1 MFCCEHLSTL
11 FITRRGPHSLPSV
24 PEAPLPRRRGE
35 ALEEHSPHVGGRL
48 LLRCYFAVGVFEDVG
63 DVRPDSQNSSG
74 ANESDPLD
82 TLRGYAFFVESP
94 DCDACLLDYYA
105 ILPEYRDAGLG
116 GRTLQRL
123 AELVRDRGKYILLET
138 EDIDFAKNDGQVAER
153 TRRDAF
159 YTRNGC
165 VKTDVKGKVFTVHYA
180 VWALGLEAAHGADEA
195 ARSTAFDRA
204 CADMNTLY
212 QLMIPGEKFR
222 LFVKIVRASET

>member
-35 ALEEHSPHVGGRL
+35 ALEEHFPHVGGRL
-48 LLRCYFAVGVFEDVG
+48 LLRRRRLRRRGRCTPGLAEQF
-63 DVRPDSQNSSG
+63 RW
-74 ANESDPLD
+74 NESDSLD

-105 ILPEYRDAGLG
+105 ILPEFRDAGLG
-116 GRTLQRL
+116 GRSLQRL

-222 LFVKIVRASET
+222 LFVKIVRASEA

>member
-1 MFCCEHLSTL
+1 MNTYLHFLSQEEAHIV
-11 FITRRGPHSLPSV
+11 FRRYLKHHFPADEVKPWKSI
-24 PEAPLPRRRGE
+24 ARMW
-35 ALEEHSPHVGGRL
+35 ADD
-48 LLRCYFAVGVFEDVG
+48 CYFAVGVFEDVG

-74 ANESDPLD
+74 ANESDSLD

-105 ILPEYRDAGLG
+105 ILPEFRDAGLG
-116 GRTLQRL
+116 GRSLQRL

-180 VWALGLEAAHGADEA
+180 VWALGLDVLRESVLVIAAV
-195 ARSTAFDRA
+195 RVVLPWST
-204 CADMNTLY
+204 
-212 QLMIPGEKFR
+212 
-222 LFVKIVRASET
+222 

>member
-1 MFCCEHLSTL
+1 MNTYLHFLSQEEAHIV
-11 FITRRGPHSLPSV
+11 FRRYLKHHFPADEVKPWKSISRMWADG
-24 PEAPLPRRRGE
+24 
-35 ALEEHSPHVGGRL
+35 
-48 LLRCYFAVGVFEDVG
+48 CYFAVGVFEDVG

-180 VWALGLEAAHGADEA
+180 VWTLGLEAAHGADEA

>member
-1 MFCCEHLSTL
+1 MNTYLHFLSQEEAHTV
-11 FITRRGPHSLPSV
+11 FRRYLKHHFPADEVKPWKSI
-24 PEAPLPRRRGE
+24 ARMW
-35 ALEEHSPHVGGRL
+35 ADD
-48 LLRCYFAVGVFEDVG
+48 CYFAVGVFEDVG

-123 AELVRDRGKYILLET
+123 AELVRDR
-138 EDIDFAKNDGQVAER
+138 
-153 TRRDAF
+153 F